1 MFVAGQGVC
10 SGGGWITGRSDTQQ
24 LLTVLL
30 TQRSRV
36 IVFVRSVTSAAWSPS
51 RVRGGTVGTVRRTTR
66 SISAPAAPTC
76 ETFLLRHQIR
86 KGQKRSMANVI
97 KSHVESNECPPQ
109 DVVSIP
115 HNGKCFLFYFIIHYS
130 LTLLYLLY
138 LLIDETDSSFFST
151 QNEGALYVSNAGKSK
166 HFQLQH

>member
-66 SISAPAAPTC
+66 STSAPAAPTC

-115 HNGKCFLFYFIIHYS
+115 QNGKCFLFYFIHS
-130 LTLLYLLY
+130 LYFICSLIKQILVFFLTKMKVLFMFLILESRSTLSCS
-138 LLIDETDSSFFST
+138 IDIS
-151 QNEGALYVSNAGKSK
+151 LV
-166 HFQLQH
+166 

>member
-1 MFVAGQGVC
+1 MFVAGQGVR

-24 LLTVLL
+24 LLTALL

-76 ETFLLRHQIR
+76 ETFLLRHQMR

-109 DVVSIP
+109 DVVSI
-115 HNGKCFLFYFIIHYS
+115 
-130 LTLLYLLY
+130 
-138 LLIDETDSSFFST
+138 E
-151 QNEGALYVSNAGKSK
+151 
-166 HFQLQH
+166 